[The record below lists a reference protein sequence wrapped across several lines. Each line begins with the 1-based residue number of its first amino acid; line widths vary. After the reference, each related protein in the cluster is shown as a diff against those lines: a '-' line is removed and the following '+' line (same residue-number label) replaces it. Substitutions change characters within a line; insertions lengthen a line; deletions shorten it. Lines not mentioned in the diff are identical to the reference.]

1 MKKIFRVITL
11 LIIAV
16 LLASAFPI
24 SVTAAPLEE
33 DRTVFGETY
42 TLESGRT
49 LNGDLNVFGGVVNIE
64 VDARVSGNM
73 FVMGGIVTI
82 DGTITGDLSVIGGT
96 VTLEDDAVIKGNLFA
111 PASYINQDERAVIE
125 GEQQEG
131 WSIPWGEVYMP
142 RFDRGQFPY
151 QPRMTILPTINRI
164 GRTIALTLVL
174 AGLGALLLLI
184 MPQSTETMVKALVTS
199 PWQILG
205 YGALTAVVVFVG
217 SFILAIT
224 VCLIPVAFLFL
235 LAFGLSI
242 LVGWLILG
250 YELGKRIL
258 DGIFHTKLSP
268 ALTAVIG
275 NTILYLLA
283 SGLRL
288 IPCLGGFINF
298 IAVLF
303 GLGTIVVTL
312 FGTKPFPRDGISPE
326 EGQVVLINNDPQSN
340 GSATVDTPENESSET
355 DWHIENAPNDREE

>member
-1 MKKIFRVITL
+1 MKKIFRVIAL
-11 LIIAV
+11 LIIAM
-16 LLASAFPI
+16 LLASAFPN

-64 VDARVSGNM
+64 VDARVNGNM

-96 VTLEDDAVIKGNLFA
+96 VTLEDDAVINGDLFA
-111 PASYINQDERAVIE
+111 PASYINQDESAVIE
-125 GEQQEG
+125 GEKQEG

-205 YGALTAVVVFVG
+205 YGALSAVVVFVG

-224 VCLIPVAFLFL
+224 ICLIPVAFLIL

-258 DGIFHTKLSP
+258 SGIFHTKLSP

-275 NTILYLLA
+275 NTILYLLS

-298 IAVLF
+298 IVVLF
-303 GLGTIVVTL
+303 GLGTVVVTL

-326 EGQVVLINNDPQSN
+326 QGQVVLINNDPQSN
-340 GSATVDTPENESSET
+340 ESATVDTPENESPKTER
-355 DWHIENAPNDREE
+355 HIEDAPNDQEE